1 MIKLIESGKYE
12 LVETTN
18 NLKALMLAESK
29 SFLWNNSGCSGN
41 LQYIKLD
48 TKQICCTL
56 AANNYRLYDVENEPN
71 LTSGLHLELYAGNR
85 KWQPYL
91 LKKGFPTEKNK
102 KTPISKIDDV
112 ITKVRK

>member
-41 LQYIKLD
+41 LQYVKLD
-48 TKQICCTL
+48 AKQICCTL
-56 AANNYRLYDVENEPN
+56 SVNNYRLYDVTSDPT
-71 LTSGLHLELYAGNR
+71 LTTGLHLELYAGNR

-91 LKKGFPTEKNK
+91 LSKGLPTVKDKKK
-102 KTPISKIDDV
+102 PISKIDNI
-112 ITKVRK
+112 ITKVRN